1 MKLLVDAVQ
10 MLVVGAIIFPMFY
23 VWDTTKV
30 DQFCDV
36 VEAGMSKQSMID
48 LADDRLVK
56 INVIEKESGN
66 SVKWHSSVATLSPFS
81 NHSCEIIGLG
91 NKVSSAWIIS

>member
-10 MLVVGAIIFPMFY
+10 VLVVAAIIYPMFY

-36 VEAGMSKQSMID
+36 VEAGMSKHEFVQ
-48 LADDRLVK
+48 LADSNLVK
-56 INVIEKESGN
+56 ITSPEDDALSG
-66 SVKWHSSVATLSPFS
+66 KWRSSVVTYSPFS
-81 NHSCEIIGLG
+81 SYSCEVVGLG
-91 NKVSSAWIIS
+91 NKVSSAWIMG